1 MEEYQRKLEDEVR
14 ERTEELRRRAE
25 EMTVLYQLSRN
36 LSRALDLDALFEE
49 IMRGLRE
56 VLGYSNC
63 TVLLVDEEKGE
74 LYSKTAWGYK
84 ENIRHWRIKIGQD
97 LGVKRQG
104 ITGWVAA
111 HREPLIVPDVTK
123 DERYIEGVIGGRSE
137 LAVPMVV
144 QGKLIGVLDV
154 ESTEPDAFDEHDL
167 ELLSSVAALAAVAI
181 RNAQLFEEIKER
193 ERRLAY
199 QLENASDAI
208 YSVDLAGRFTFFNRA
223 AEAISGY
230 KREEVLGRPF
240 TDLLCPE
247 YHGEMLSVLRQG
259 AEEPGHTYEVE
270 FLDKW
275 GERIPLEIT
284 ITNLMEEGRPIGGQ
298 IIARDIRARKRLENE
313 LLEFISKVSHD
324 LKTPLAS
331 IMSFSEILLG
341 YEDEDPE
348 TQREFLTIIN
358 QESKNLAKILEETL
372 DMSRLGFGGEKHGQ
386 KDSGS

>member
-1 MEEYQRKLEDEVR
+1 MEEYRRELEKKVR

-25 EMTVLYQLSRN
+25 EMAVLYQLSRN
-36 LSRALDLDALFEE
+36 LSRDLDLDALFGE

-56 VLGYSNC
+56 VLNYPNC

-74 LYSKTAWGYK
+74 LYSEAAWGYR
-84 ENIRHWRIKIGQD
+84 EDLWRRRIKIGQE
-97 LGVKRQG
+97 GV
-104 ITGWVAA
+104 TGWVAA
-111 HREPLIVPDVTK
+111 HREPIIVPDVTQ
-123 DERYIEGVIGGRSE
+123 DERYIEGVSGGRSE
-137 LAVPMVV
+137 LAAPMVAR
-144 QGKLIGVLDV
+144 GKLIGVLDV
-154 ESTEPDAFDEHDL
+154 ESTEPNVFDEHDL

-193 ERRLAY
+193 ERQLAY

-208 YSVDLAGRFTFFNRA
+208 YNVDLAGRFTFFNRA
-223 AEAISGY
+223 AEVVSGY

-240 TDLLCPE
+240 TELLCPE
-247 YHGEMLSVLRQG
+247 HHEEMLTVLRRG
-259 AEEPGHTYEVE
+259 AEEPRRTYEVE

-275 GERIPLEIT
+275 GERVPLEIT
-284 ITNLMEEGRPIGGQ
+284 ITNLKRDGRSIGGQ

-313 LLEFISKVSHD
+313 LLEFISKISHD

-348 TQREFLTIIN
+348 TRREFLTIIN
-358 QESKNLAKILEETL
+358 GESKRLAKMLEETL
-372 DMSRLGFGGEKHGQ
+372 DMSRLGFGGEKRGQ
-386 KDSGS
+386 KDSSS

>member
-1 MEEYQRKLEDEVR
+1 MEEYQRELENEVR

-36 LSRALDLDALFEE
+36 LSRALDLDALFGE
-49 IMRGLRE
+49 IMKGLRE
-56 VLGYSNC
+56 VLNYPNC

-74 LYSKTAWGYK
+74 LYSKTAWGYR
-84 ENIRHWRIKIGQD
+84 EDIRHWRIKIGQE
-97 LGVKRQG
+97 G

-111 HREPLIVPDVTK
+111 HREPLIVPDVTQ

-181 RNAQLFEEIKER
+181 HNAQLFEDIRER
-193 ERRLAY
+193 ERQLAY
-199 QLENASDAI
+199 QRENASDAI
-208 YSVDLAGRFTFFNRA
+208 YNIDLAGRFAFFNHA
-223 AEAISGY
+223 AEVISGY
-230 KREEVLGRPF
+230 KREEVLGKPF
-240 TDLLCPE
+240 TDLLCSE
-247 YHGEMLSVLRQG
+247 YHGEMLTILKRG
-259 AEEPGHTYEVE
+259 AEEPGRTYEVE

-275 GERIPLEIT
+275 GERVPLEIT
-284 ITNLMEEGRPIGGQ
+284 ITTLKREGRPSGAQ
-298 IIARDIRARKRLENE
+298 VIARDIRARKRLENE
-313 LLEFISKVSHD
+313 LLEFISKVSHN

-358 QESKNLAKILEETL
+358 QESKNLAKMLEETL
-372 DMSRLGFGGEKHGQ
+372 DMSRLGFGGGKTWP
-386 KDSGS
+386 KRFW

>member
-1 MEEYQRKLEDEVR
+1 MEEYQRELENKVR

-49 IMRGLRE
+49 IMKGLRE
-56 VLGYSNC
+56 VLNYPNC
-63 TVLLVDEEKGE
+63 TVLLVDEGKGE
-74 LYSKTAWGYK
+74 LYSKTAWGYR
-84 ENIRHWRIKIGQD
+84 EDIRHWRIRIGQE
-97 LGVKRQG
+97 G

-111 HREPLIVPDVTK
+111 HREPLIIPDVTQ
-123 DERYIEGVIGGRSE
+123 DERYIEGVKGGRSE
-137 LAVPMVV
+137 LAVPMVARD
-144 QGKLIGVLDV
+144 KLIGVLDV

-167 ELLSSVAALAAVAI
+167 EILSSVAALAAVAI
-181 RNAQLFEEIKER
+181 RNAQLFEEIRER
-193 ERRLAY
+193 ERQLAY

-208 YSVDLAGRFTFFNRA
+208 YNIDLAGRFTFFNRA

-230 KREEVLGRPF
+230 RREEVLGKPF
-240 TDLLCPE
+240 TELLCPE
-247 YHGEMLSVLRQG
+247 YHEKMLTILKRG
-259 AEEPGHTYEVE
+259 AEDPGRTYEVE

-275 GERIPLEIT
+275 GERVPLEIT
-284 ITNLMEEGRPIGGQ
+284 ITNLRKEGRPIGGQ
-298 IIARDIRARKRLENE
+298 IIARDIRGRKRLENE

-348 TQREFLTIIN
+348 TRREFLTIIN
-358 QESKNLAKILEETL
+358 GESKRLAKMLEETL
-372 DMSRLGFGGEKHGQ
+372 DMSRLGFGGGKHDG
-386 KDSGS
+386 

>member
-1 MEEYQRKLEDEVR
+1 MEEYQQELEKKVR
-14 ERTEELRRRAE
+14 ERTEELERRAG
-25 EMTVLYQLSRN
+25 EMMLLYQLSRN

-56 VLGYSNC
+56 VLNYPNC
-63 TVLLVDEEKGE
+63 TVLLVDKEKGE
-74 LYSKTAWGYK
+74 LYSKAAWGYR
-84 ENIRHWRIKIGQD
+84 EDIRHWRIKIGQE
-97 LGVKRQG
+97 G

-123 DERYIEGVIGGRSE
+123 DERYIEGVKGGRSE

-181 RNAQLFEEIKER
+181 HNAQLFEEIKER
-193 ERRLAY
+193 ERQLAY

-208 YSVDLAGRFTFFNRA
+208 YNVDLAGRFTFFNRA

-230 KREEVLGRPF
+230 RREEVLGKPF

-247 YHGEMLSVLRQG
+247 YHEEMLTVLRQG
-259 AEEPGHTYEVE
+259 AEEPGRTYEVE

-275 GERIPLEIT
+275 GERVPLEIA
-284 ITNLMEEGRPIGGQ
+284 ITTLKRDGRPIGAQ
-298 IIARDIRARKRLENE
+298 IIARDIRQRKRLENE
-313 LLEFISKVSHD
+313 LLEFISQVSHD

-348 TQREFLTIIN
+348 TRREFLTIIN
-358 QESKNLAKILEETL
+358 QESKNLAKMLEETL

>member
-1 MEEYQRKLEDEVR
+1 MEKKVR

-25 EMTVLYQLSRN
+25 EMAVLYQLSRN

-56 VLGYSNC
+56 VLNYPNC
-63 TVLLVDEEKGE
+63 TVLLVDDGKGE
-74 LYSKTAWGYK
+74 LYSKTAWGYR
-84 ENIRHWRIKIGQD
+84 EDIRHRRIKIGQE
-97 LGVKRQG
+97 GV
-104 ITGWVAA
+104 TGWVAA
-111 HREPLIVPDVTK
+111 HREPLIVPDVTQ
-123 DERYIEGVIGGRSE
+123 DERYIEGVSGGRSE

-193 ERRLAY
+193 ERQLAY

-208 YSVDLAGRFTFFNRA
+208 YNVDLAGRFTFFNRA

-230 KREEVLGRPF
+230 KREEVLGKPF
-240 TDLLCPE
+240 TELLCPE
-247 YHGEMLSVLRQG
+247 YHEEMLTVLRRG
-259 AEEPGHTYEVE
+259 AEDPRRTYEVE

-275 GERIPLEIT
+275 GERVPLEIT
-284 ITNLMEEGRPIGGQ
+284 ITNLKRDGKSIGGQ

-313 LLEFISKVSHD
+313 LLEFISQVSHD

-348 TQREFLTIIN
+348 TRREFLTIIN
-358 QESKNLAKILEETL
+358 GESKRLAKMLEETL
-372 DMSRLGFGGEKHGQ
+372 DMSRLGFGGGKHG
-386 KDSGS
+386 